1 MSIAE
6 DDLAGSARRRTH
18 VRNRREKGMALAIA
32 LIVLLLMS
40 IMIAGLAWL
49 MMTDQKLGGNNADR
63 QRAFYGSEAGLESLT
78 ASLENAFNAKYTLT
92 ASDIKIGRASCRER
106 V

>member
-1 MSIAE
+1 
-6 DDLAGSARRRTH
+6 

-40 IMIAGLAWL
+40 IMIAGLGWL

-63 QRAFYGSEAGLESLT
+63 QRAFYGSEAG
-78 ASLENAFNAKYTLT
+78 
-92 ASDIKIGRASCRER
+92 RQ
-106 V
+106 